1 MKCAV
6 IGAGNGGQSMAGHLA
21 LMGMDVRIYDID
33 EEKINQ
39 IKNKGGIELT
49 GKINGFGKIST
60 ITIIMEEAVSG
71 ANLIMVVTDST
82 AHRNVAESIATHLSE
97 GQIIILNPGNF
108 GSMEFARIFNEKGV
122 KKDVIIG
129 ETESLVYSCRS
140 LNPGIAEIRNIK
152 KELNFSTYPAKR
164 NLEVKVILQKLF
176 PQFRAGENVIQIGL
190 SNINAFHPTLT
201 MFNAA
206 RIEYMKGDVKFYVEG
221 ATPSVVK
228 VAEKVDQERMA
239 IGQAFGIRVP
249 TSLDLLRKFYHAQG
263 ETLYEAIKSVEN
275 YKISKAF
282 PSLNARYI
290 LEDIPMLLVPIS
302 QLGRLVKTETL
313 AVDTLINMGSL
324 LLERD
329 LTIGARDLKSLGL
342 EGKKV
347 AEIKNDLNG

>member
-21 LMGMDVRIYDID
+21 LMGIDVRIYDID

-49 GKINGFGKIST
+49 GKISGFGKLST
-60 ITIIMEEAVSG
+60 VTTVMEEAISG

-82 AHRNVAESIATHLSE
+82 AHRAVAESIATHLSE

-129 ETESLVYSCRS
+129 ETESLVYACRS
-140 LNPGIAEIRNIK
+140 PHPGIAEIRNIK
-152 KELNFSTYPAKR
+152 RELNLSTYPAKR
-164 NLEVKVILQKLF
+164 TIEVIGILQKLF
-176 PQFRAGENVIQIGL
+176 PQFRAGENVIQVGL
-190 SNINAFHPTLT
+190 SNINAYHPTFT

-206 RIEYMKGDVKFYVEG
+206 RIEYVKGDVKFYVEG

-228 VAEKVDQERMA
+228 VAEKVDQERIA
-239 IGQAFGIRVP
+239 IGRVFGVRVP
-249 TSLDLLRKFYHAQG
+249 TSLDLLKKFYHAQG

-282 PSLNARYI
+282 SSLNARYI

-302 QLGRLVKTETL
+302 QLGRLVSVETL
-313 AVDTLINMGSL
+313 AIDTLISMGTL

-329 LTIGARDLKSLGL
+329 LRVGARDLKSLGL
-342 EGKKV
+342 EGKTIV
-347 AEIKNDLNG
+347 EIKRELKG